1 MARAGLEG
9 ESRRL
14 AHARTLAAALLD
26 VAANE
31 LLGLSGG
38 AVACAC
44 SNCCS
49 VESIAVFAGIP
60 LCSVGL
66 YRRPREEV
74 TEPVQARGFGT
85 EPGAAAYRCNKL
97 ASPIWR
103 RLATASCIWTSVR
116 VLDRAIAAYEA
127 SMALAAS
134 LNSLKASGCRE

>member
-1 MARAGLEG
+1 MCLFELLLSG
-9 ESRRL
+9 EYCCLCGGHRFAVL
-14 AHARTLAAALLD
+14 DCTGAHA
-26 VAANE
+26 
-31 LLGLSGG
+31 
-38 AVACAC
+38 
-44 SNCCS
+44 
-49 VESIAVFAGIP
+49 
-60 LCSVGL
+60 
-66 YRRPREEV
+66 EEV

-85 EPGAAAYRCNKL
+85 EPGAAAYRYNKL